1 MPITRKELMHA
12 LAQAYCHDRN
22 SHKEMDIDLV
32 VAMADEV
39 TKALEKHGG
48 VSAGEDTNE
57 PE

>member
-1 MPITRKELMHA
+1 MPITREELMHA

-48 VSAGEDTNE
+48 VSAGEDANE